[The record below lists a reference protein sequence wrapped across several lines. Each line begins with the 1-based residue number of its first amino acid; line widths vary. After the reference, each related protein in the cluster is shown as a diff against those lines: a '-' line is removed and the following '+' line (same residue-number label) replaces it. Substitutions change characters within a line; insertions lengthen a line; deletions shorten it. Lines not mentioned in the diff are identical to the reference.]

1 MQQQTLLIGIDGGA
15 TKVSAWEIFY
25 DQQQKTF
32 SLGKAN
38 ATRSYRETDGFI
50 PNFKPVDLN
59 VQLNERNAEIHLTNE
74 EKQQAAVY
82 VEACAQAVWELSK
95 RTGRKRVLTGIGMP
109 GLKSED
115 KRGIAVVANGP
126 RMVDYA
132 RQLEKRLVELNIELA
147 APISHLGSDA
157 DYCGIGEN
165 YAAEGV
171 FRSVSNAYYLGGG
184 TGVADAM
191 KLEGELVTFDNAKAW
206 MAKTWEMKSAAG
218 ISLELVTSVSGIQKT
233 YAGFAGESVEE
244 LNEAGIYPL
253 QIAQRAKQGEKAA
266 LDTFEVVNQNLAEL
280 LYERIVTLNQGWK
293 HLFEFVN
300 PNRAN
305 LESDHPYKGKVFD
318 AIVIG
323 QRLGDLFDDKYGRE
337 IVSKPI
343 LEQLD
348 ERIQNSDFLSDE
360 VKAHYKNLDTIIRV
374 SKLREAPALGA
385 GVDAFLTEQL

>member
-1 MQQQTLLIGIDGGA
+1 MEQKTLLIGIDGGA
-15 TKVSAWEIFY
+15 TKVSAWEILY
-25 DQQQKTF
+25 NQQQRTF

-38 ATRSYRETDGFI
+38 AIRSYRETDGFI
-50 PNFKPVDLN
+50 PDFKPVDLN
-59 VQLNERNAEIHLTNE
+59 VQLNERNAEIHPTNA

-82 VEACAQAVWELSK
+82 VEACAQAVLELSK
-95 RTGRKRVLTGIGMP
+95 KTGRKHVLIGIGMP

-126 RMVDYA
+126 RMVNYA
-132 RQLEKRLVELNIELA
+132 PQLEKRLVELNIELA

-191 KLEGELVTFDNAKAW
+191 KLEDELLTFDNAKAW

-218 ISLELVTSVSGIQKT
+218 ISLELVTSVNGIQKT

-266 LDTFEVVNQNLAEL
+266 LDTFEVVNQNLAKL

-293 HLFEFVN
+293 NLFEFVN
-300 PNRAN
+300 PNRGN
-305 LESDHPYKGKVFD
+305 LESDHPYTGKVFD

-323 QRLGDLFDDKYGRE
+323 QRLGDLFEDKNGSE
-337 IVSKPI
+337 IVKQPVIS
-343 LEQLD
+343 QLNNW
-348 ERIQNSDFLSDE
+348 IQSSEYLPAQ
-360 VKAHYKNLDTIIRV
+360 VKSHYQNTADIIRI

-385 GVDAFLTEQL
+385 GVDAFLTKQI